1 MSVNDIITNYFSEL
15 PPVKPPMILD
25 LSDSY
30 KENHCT
36 PCDLQAVKE
45 VQYPT
50 GMTIPP
56 HIAKE
61 ALKLYSDNRPM
72 LPKGPKERAVGFEEH
87 GQITKIHRMYLN
99 KFNRE
104 LKNSPAAAKQLY
116 QELKRNQAQKDH
128 KFGNRVVE
136 TMNKINRVHP
146 FNAKAKWN
154 KIDPDIGEPILRQ
167 MEGLIEQGK
176 VGAAYQKLQQLYDI
190 QPANRVQEI
199 DRRGFRMQTIVQ

>member
-1 MSVNDIITNYFSEL
+1 M
-15 PPVKPPMILD
+15 
-25 LSDSY
+25 
-30 KENHCT
+30 
-36 PCDLQAVKE
+36 
-45 VQYPT
+45 
-50 GMTIPP
+50 
-56 HIAKE
+56 
-61 ALKLYSDNRPM
+61 
-72 LPKGPKERAVGFEEH
+72 
-87 GQITKIHRMYLN
+87 
-99 KFNRE
+99 
-104 LKNSPAAAKQLY
+104 
-116 QELKRNQAQKDH
+116 
-128 KFGNRVVE
+128 VE